1 MVLLSTT
8 HPPPF
13 RYTSSTD
20 FPQAAVQQVHNDSEE
35 KDNED
40 RANEENDKIFS

>member
-13 RYTSSTD
+13 RCTSSTD
-20 FPQAAVQQVHNDSEE
+20 FPQAAVQQVHDESKE
-35 KDNED
+35 KDEE